1 VADTHADQR
10 LAAILAADVAGYSRL
25 MEADERATVATLD
38 AYRTVFQEH
47 VAAHGGRIVDTAGD
61 SVLAVFLSAIG
72 AVEAAIAI
80 QDELGSRNESLPDHQ
95 RMHFR
100 LGVNLGD
107 VIEKDDGSIYGS
119 GVNVAARLESLAEP
133 GGVMIS
139 EEVRRQVA
147 GKLNRTL
154 DDAGAH
160 EVKNIAEPVRAYRV
174 IVESPPSNQAS
185 GSAKPSDDPTLSL
198 PSRPSI
204 AVLPFANISG
214 DPEQEFFADGIAE
227 DLITALSGL
236 RWLFVTARNST
247 FAYKG
252 QSPDVRDVGQSL
264 GVRYV
269 LEGSVRK
276 GGNQVRVTAQL
287 IDATTGNHVWAQR
300 YDRELE
306 DIFAVQDEITE
317 SIVRSIGPELDAAER
332 ERARRK
338 PPKNLDAWEC
348 YQRGLWHFYR
358 FDRAD
363 NLAAQELFGRAADLD
378 PTFSSALAVL
388 GWSYLFDSLLGFT
401 EDHEASR
408 KKALEAT
415 RAALRCDE
423 ADPLAHTVMCRIRF
437 ASGDVVAAVAAARR
451 ALGLNTN
458 LAAAHFYLGDAL
470 RGSGQMENA
479 LVEIDEAMRL
489 SPRDP
494 FLWAFEN
501 VKALTLLF
509 MQRNEESLEYA
520 RKAVSHPGATG
531 WAYATLASVLGHLG
545 RRDEARAALD
555 DLWKVQS
562 DFSPEFVRKAY
573 AGIPGEQWDHLF
585 EGLRKAGLDLPG
597 DPPAAD

>member
-1 VADTHADQR
+1 M
-10 LAAILAADVAGYSRL
+10 AADVAGYSRL

-38 AYRTVFQEH
+38 TYRAVFQAR
-47 VAAHGGRIVDTAGD
+47 VAGHGGRIVDTAGD
-61 SVLAVFLSAIG
+61 SVLAVFPSAIG
-72 AVEAAIAI
+72 AVQAALEI
-80 QDELGSRNESLPDHQ
+80 QTDLGNRNETLPEDQ
-95 RMHFR
+95 RMRFR

-107 VIEKDDGSIYGS
+107 VIEKDDGSVYGS
-119 GVNVAARLESLAEP
+119 GVNVAARLEGLAEP
-133 GGVMIS
+133 GGICLS
-139 EEVRRQVA
+139 GSAHEQVE
-147 GKLNRTL
+147 GKTEYGFE
-154 DDAGAH
+154 DIGEH
-160 EVKNIAEPVRAYRV
+160 EVKNIARPVRVYRL
-174 IVESPPSNQAS
+174 IAEARPTMESEAEGP
-185 GSAKPSDDPTLSL
+185 SL

-247 FAYKG
+247 FVYKD

-276 GGNQVRVTAQL
+276 GGNRVRVTAQL

-338 PPKNLDAWEC
+338 SPKNLDAWEC

-358 FDRAD
+358 FNYSD
-363 NLAAQELFGRAADLD
+363 NLAAQELLRRAADLD

-423 ADPLAHTVMCRIRF
+423 ADPLAHTVMCRIHF
-437 ASGDVVAAVAAARR
+437 ASGDVVAAVAAART
-451 ALGLNTN
+451 ALGLNPN

-479 LVEIDEAMRL
+479 LVAIDEAMRL

-501 VKALTLLF
+501 IKAHTLLF

-585 EGLRKAGLDLPG
+585 EGLRKAGLDIPNEPVAS
-597 DPPAAD
+597 D